1 MSYPITVEVQTQG
14 LEFPEGMSAVASI
27 VITQELDV
35 LLVPIDALFG
45 SFEQPELQVMMNGS
59 LEYREVMLGNTD
71 EFWAVVESGVNE
83 RRDGRIGDQ
92 GYVVP
97 IRVRWVWRPQRS
109 ERWWIQE
116 AANQRRT
123 LTARRQGDSHDAARG
138 NMIDLKDVT
147 KVYRMGEIDVAAL
160 NGVTIRIEEGELM
173 SIMGPSGSGKSTL
186 MNVLGCLDAPTSG
199 AYHFEGQDVG
209 SLNDNGLANIRNRKI
224 GFVFQTYN
232 LLPRLTA
239 LGNVELPMLYG
250 NKKNRRRRALEALD
264 RVGLGDRVNHRP
276 TELSGGQQQRVGI
289 ARALA
294 KEPSVLLADEP
305 SGNLDSTSSPG
316 DHDHPPEA
324 QL

>member
-1 MSYPITVEVQTQG
+1 MDSNG
-14 LEFPEGMSAVASI
+14 LQAAVA
-27 VITQELDV
+27 
-35 LLVPIDALFG
+35 
-45 SFEQPELQVMMNGS
+45 
-59 LEYREVMLGNTD
+59 
-71 EFWAVVESGVNE
+71 
-83 RRDGRIGDQ
+83 
-92 GYVVP
+92 
-97 IRVRWVWRPQRS
+97 
-109 ERWWIQE
+109 
-116 AANQRRT
+116 
-123 LTARRQGDSHDAARG
+123 GDSVDGPGTRHSQYARQ

-160 NGVTIRIEEGELM
+160 NGVSIHIEEGELM

-199 AYHFEGQDVG
+199 TYHFEGQDVG

-264 RVGLGDRVNHRP
+264 RVGLSDRVHHRP

-305 SGNLDSTSSPG
+305 SGNLDSTSSQEIMTLLQKLNSDDG
-316 DHDHPPEA
+316 MTVVIVTHDIEVTNHTNRVISVRDGVVVADSAVPKTVAAGSSAWTGGRE
-324 QL
+324 

>member
-1 MSYPITVEVQTQG
+1 
-14 LEFPEGMSAVASI
+14 
-27 VITQELDV
+27 
-35 LLVPIDALFG
+35 
-45 SFEQPELQVMMNGS
+45 
-59 LEYREVMLGNTD
+59 
-71 EFWAVVESGVNE
+71 
-83 RRDGRIGDQ
+83 
-92 GYVVP
+92 
-97 IRVRWVWRPQRS
+97 
-109 ERWWIQE
+109 
-116 AANQRRT
+116 
-123 LTARRQGDSHDAARG
+123 
-138 NMIDLKDVT
+138 
-147 KVYRMGEIDVAAL
+147 
-160 NGVTIRIEEGELM
+160 M

-199 AYHFEGQDVG
+199 TYHFEDQDVG

-250 NKKNRRRRALEALD
+250 KKKNRRQRALEALD

-305 SGNLDSTSSPG
+305 SGNLDSTSSQEIMTILQRLNSDDG
-316 DHDHPPEA
+316 MTVVIVTHDTEVANHTNRVVSVRDGVVVDDSAVPKPMEA
-324 QL
+324 GRSIWEGGAE